1 MKIKILST
9 ILGLILS
16 VGVFGAQAERNDN
29 FQDKL
34 AAYEPQGGKYGTDSI
49 KCITELSLY
58 QEAFKQWKKAKY
70 KSAIVEEFVPH
81 WRWVFLNCPLAS
93 ENTYVNGLKI
103 VNYYLKKSS
112 TDEIK
117 NAYLDTLEMVHE
129 ARIKY
134 FPNHY
139 KTGESQVGILKGKMG
154 VDLFMLA
161 PERCEKAYN
170 LLGESIK
177 LSGAKA
183 STASVVYY
191 FRATIKMV
199 KSGNADEEL
208 IIDTYDEISAI
219 VDQNLIKYKD
229 NAKYLSQ
236 WENVKGNIDNT
247 FEPYATCDVLV
258 KIYGKKF
265 DANPTDIALLNKIT
279 KILKKK
285 KCTKSDLFFNST
297 EALYT
302 IDPTPATAM
311 LMGKMNIEKEAYTEA
326 SKFYLDAVNMIED
339 PMEKANIYSDLG
351 KIYYK
356 LNDFLKARSYARKS
370 IALNPADG
378 MSYILIGDLYA
389 SSAAKCGSDDLTKKV
404 AYWAAVDKYYQAK
417 RANGELAEL
426 ANKRIATYSR
436 YFPQIGVLH
445 FNELLPE
452 GSSYKVE
459 CWINETTT
467 VRAAK

>member
-1 MKIKILST
+1 MKIKILSI

-16 VGVFGAQAERNDN
+16 VSVFGVQAERNDN
-29 FQDKL
+29 FQDNL
-34 AAYEPQGGKYGTDSI
+34 ASFEPQGGKYGPDSI
-49 KCITELSLY
+49 RCITELSLY
-58 QEAFKQWKKAKY
+58 QEAFKQWKKTNY
-70 KSAIVEEFVPH
+70 KSAIVDEFLPH
-81 WRWVFLNCPLAS
+81 WRWVFLNGQRAS

-103 VNYYLKKSS
+103 VNYYLKKAAS
-112 TDEIK
+112 DEEK
-117 NAYLDTLEMVHE
+117 SAYLDTLEMVHE

-139 KTGESQVGILKGKMG
+139 RTGKSQIGSLKGKMG

-170 LLGESIK
+170 LLGEAIE
-177 LSGAKA
+177 LSGAKS
-183 STASVVYY
+183 STATIVYY

-208 IIDTYDEISAI
+208 IIDTYDEISTL
-219 VDQNLIKYKD
+219 VDQNLVKYKD

-247 FEPYATCDVLV
+247 FEPFATCEVLI

-265 DANPTDIALLNKIT
+265 EANPTDIALLNKVT
-279 KILKKK
+279 KILRKK

-297 EALYT
+297 QALYNA
-302 IDPTPATAM
+302 DPTPEAAM
-311 LMGKMNIEKEAYTEA
+311 LMGKMNIENEAYA
-326 SKFYLDAVNMIED
+326 DAAKYYLDAIDMIENT
-339 PMEKANIYSDLG
+339 MEKADIYSDLG

-356 LNDFLKARSYARKS
+356 LKDFAKARTYARKA
-370 IALNPADG
+370 IALNPTDG

-389 SSAAKCGSDDLTKKV
+389 SSASKCGDNNLTKKV

-417 RANGELAEL
+417 RANSELVEL

-436 YFPQIGVLH
+436 HFPQMDVL
-445 FNELLPE
+445 FFRELNE
-452 GSSYKVE
+452 GDTYKVE

-467 VRAAK
+467 VRAVK

>member
-16 VGVFGAQAERNDN
+16 VSVFGVQAERNDN

-34 AAYEPQGGKYGTDSI
+34 SSFEAQGGKYGTDSI
-49 KCITELSLY
+49 RCITELSLY
-58 QEAFKQWKKAKY
+58 QEAFKQWKKSNY
-70 KSAIVEEFVPH
+70 KSAIIDELLPH
-81 WRWVFLNCPLAS
+81 WRWVFLNGPRAS

-103 VNYYLKKSS
+103 VNYYLKKAES
-112 TDEIK
+112 EEER

-129 ARIKY
+129 GRIKY

-139 KTGESQVGILKGKMG
+139 KTGKSQVGLLKGKMG

-170 LLGESIK
+170 LLKESVE
-177 LSGAKA
+177 LSGAKS
-183 STASVVYY
+183 STASLVYY

-199 KSGNADEEL
+199 KSGNANEEL
-208 IIDTYDEISAI
+208 IIDTYDKISAL
-219 VDQNLIKYKD
+219 VDQNLEKYKD
-229 NAKYLSQ
+229 NARYLSQ

-258 KIYGKKF
+258 RIYGKKF
-265 DANPTDIALLNKIT
+265 DENPTDVALLNKIT

-297 EALYT
+297 KALYNA
-302 IDPTPATAM
+302 DPTPESAM
-311 LMGKMNIEKEAYTEA
+311 LMGKMNIENEAYA
-326 SKFYLDAVNMIED
+326 DAAKYYLDAVDMIED
-339 PMEKANIYSDLG
+339 PIEKAGIYADLG
-351 KIYYK
+351 LIYNRLK
-356 LNDFLKARSYARKS
+356 DFSKSRSYARKA

-389 SSAAKCGSDDLTKKV
+389 ASAAKCGDNDLTKKA

-417 RANGELAEL
+417 KVDSELAEL
-426 ANKRIATYSR
+426 ANKRIATYSKH
-436 YFPQIGVLH
+436 FPPMDIIFFHDL
-445 FNELLPE
+445 NE
-452 GSSYKVE
+452 GDSYKVE

>member
-16 VGVFGAQAERNDN
+16 AGVYGAQAERNDN

-34 AAYEPQGGKYGTDSI
+34 EAYEPQGGKYGTDSI

-58 QEAFKQWKKAKY
+58 QESFKQWKKSKY
-70 KSAIVEEFVPH
+70 KSALVDEFLPH
-81 WRWVFLNCPLAS
+81 WRWIFQNCPLAS

-103 VNYYLKKSS
+103 VNYYLKKST
-112 TDEIK
+112 TDEVK

-139 KTGESQVGILKGKMG
+139 KTGKTQVGILKGKMG

-161 PERCEKAYN
+161 PERYEKAYD
-170 LLGESIK
+170 LLEESIE

-219 VDQNLIKYKD
+219 VDQNIIKYKD
-229 NAKYLSQ
+229 NARYLSQ

-247 FEPYATCDVLV
+247 FEPYATCDVMI

-302 IDPTPATAM
+302 IDPTPAAAM
-311 LMGKMNIEKEAYTEA
+311 LMGKMNIEKEAYIEA
-326 SKFYLDAVNMIED
+326 SKFYLDAVDMIED
-339 PMEKANIYSDLG
+339 PLEKADIFSDLG
-351 KIYYK
+351 KIFYQLK
-356 LNDFLKARSYARKS
+356 DFNKARSYARKA

-378 MSYILIGDLYA
+378 MSFILIGDLYA
-389 SSAAKCGSDDLTKKV
+389 ASAAKCGNNDLTEKV

-417 RANGELAEL
+417 RANSELAKL

-436 YFPQIGVLH
+436 HFPPVDVIFFHDLH
-445 FNELLPE
+445 E
-452 GSSYKVE
+452 GESFKVE

>member
-1 MKIKILST
+1 MKIKILSS

-16 VGVFGAQAERNDN
+16 VSAFGAQTEVNGN
-29 FQDKL
+29 FQEKL
-34 AAYEPQGGKYGTDSI
+34 ASFETQGGKYGIDSV

-58 QEAFKQWKKAKY
+58 QEAFKQWKKSNY
-70 KSAIVEEFVPH
+70 KSAIVNEFIPH
-81 WRWVFLNCPLAS
+81 WRWVFLNCPIAS

-103 VNYYLKKSS
+103 MSYYLKKA
-112 TDEIK
+112 TNDEEK
-117 NAYLDTLEMVHE
+117 NAYLDTLMMIHE

-139 KTGESQVGILKGKMG
+139 KTGKSQIGSLKGKMG
-154 VDLFMLA
+154 IDLFMLA

-170 LLGESIK
+170 ILKESVEMEGSK
-177 LSGAKA
+177 S
-183 STASVVYY
+183 STAALVYY

-199 KSGNADEEL
+199 KSGKADEEL
-208 IIDTYDEISAI
+208 IIDTYDKISSL

-229 NAKYLSQ
+229 KAKYLSQ
-236 WENVKGNIDNT
+236 WENVKGNINNT

-258 KIYGKKF
+258 KIYSKKF
-265 DANPTDIALLNKIT
+265 EANPSDIVLLNKIT

-297 EALYT
+297 EALYNAE
-302 IDPTPATAM
+302 PTPESAM
-311 LMGKMNIEKEAYTEA
+311 LMGKMNIEKEAYKDA
-326 SKFYLDAVNMIED
+326 AKYYLNAVDMIED
-339 PMEKANIYSDLG
+339 PLEKADIYSDLG

-356 LNDFLKARSYARKS
+356 LNDYITARSYARKA

-389 SSAAKCGSDDLTKKV
+389 ASASKCGTNELTKKV

-417 RANGELAEL
+417 RVDAELTEL
-426 ANKRIATYSR
+426 ANKRIATYSKH
-436 YFPQIGVLH
+436 FPQMDVIFFHDLQ
-445 FNELLPE
+445 E
-452 GSSYKVE
+452 GASFKVE